1 MVIIM
6 KTILLIEDEKN
17 ILLVFSKLLK
27 KAGYRVLTADNGI
40 KGLEIAQESKPDLI
54 ILDLLIPKLDGLV
67 ILETLKEEENTTDIP
82 VVIISANS
90 NQNSIENGLKA
101 GAENYLVKP
110 ISRNELLLE
119 IKKHI

>member
-1 MVIIM
+1 MVIRM

-17 ILLVFSKLLK
+17 ILLVYSKLLK
-27 KAGYRVLTADNGI
+27 KAGYRVLTAENGI

-67 ILETLKEEENTTDIP
+67 ILETLKEEENTADIP

-90 NQNSIENGLKA
+90 NQDSIENGLKA

-110 ISRNELLLE
+110 VSRNELMLE

>member
-1 MVIIM
+1 M